1 MKTESGNY
9 FQQGI
14 NEYITRYNSG
24 ELYCLRSL
32 DERFPVS
39 NEDLNRITAICNEE
53 QIYSFLFRD
62 RLGGREYTVEDAR
75 SFIVWAKGC
84 WEKQQAFFFLVR
96 DPQGDIAA
104 CIDISSD
111 DLCGSPIG
119 YWAASKARGI
129 MTNCVLKLSE
139 LAARAGYK
147 ILFALVE
154 PENSKSADVLVRAGF
169 THTGTQLEKLRF
181 MNASVGTQKLFER
194 YEKELKYGLSAER

>member
-1 MKTESGNY
+1 MRLTPGAGSGVLSLKKRALKRKYRYEMKIESGNY

-75 SFIVWAKGC
+75 SFMSLAK
-84 WEKQQAFFFLVR
+84 
-96 DPQGDIAA
+96 AA
-104 CIDISSD
+104 AKKTKPFSFS
-111 DLCGSPIG
+111 
-119 YWAASKARGI
+119 
-129 MTNCVLKLSE
+129 
-139 LAARAGYK
+139 
-147 ILFALVE
+147 
-154 PENSKSADVLVRAGF
+154 
-169 THTGTQLEKLRF
+169 TGPPR
-181 MNASVGTQKLFER
+181 
-194 YEKELKYGLSAER
+194 